1 MTMREGSRTRQSGS
15 RDQPRSRELIT
26 LIMRLAAFVATL
38 IPLAALALPWVTLD
52 GTEETVSGVG
62 AVALLVP
69 PMSEYLYTVSP
80 LQATLLTVGPILVAL
95 LAIITGYNYRRRRSI
110 YWVPPAMLMVTGA
123 IAFGTADLITAA
135 GPGLVIVMSVS
146 VLLILHQA
154 AIRVQVVLR
163 RKTKMPA
170 VYRALAVAT
179 GMGHYRW
186 SER

>member
-1 MTMREGSRTRQSGS
+1 MRESSRTRQSGS
-15 RDQPRSRELIT
+15 RDQTGSRELIT
-26 LIMRLAAFVATL
+26 LVMRLAAFVATL

-69 PMSEYLYTVSP
+69 PMSEYLYAVSP
-80 LQATLLTVGPILVAL
+80 LQAATLTVGPMLVAL
-95 LAIITGYNYRRRRSI
+95 LAIIIGYNYQRRRSI
-110 YWVPPAMLMVTGA
+110 YWAPPAMLIVAGV
-123 IAFGTADLITAA
+123 IAFGTADLITDTE
-135 GPGLVIVMSVS
+135 PGLAIVMAVS
-146 VLLILHQA
+146 VLLTLHQA
-154 AIRVQVVLR
+154 AIRIQVNLR
-163 RKTKMPA
+163 RKMKMPA